1 MVSGRWVGG
10 SVGRWSVVLI
20 KPHKKSFQKQ
30 RSNSRLV
37 LHAYKSQTSLKY
49 VATGIM
55 KKNLLLTHYSHVLP
69 ALNEAKHVSRI
80 FITYFD
86 NDKLKNETREL
97 VKNVT
102 TAFLTFWKSHL
113 LVMWEITIFVL
124 VQKSCL
130 FKNFLFK
137 KWRYF
142 KSLFKSMQCFL

>member
-1 MVSGRWVGG
+1 MGRWVSGRWVGG

-37 LHAYKSQTSLKY
+37 LHAYKSQTSLKN

-55 KKNLLLTHYSHVLP
+55 KKKALP

-97 VKNVT
+97 VKNLT
-102 TAFLTFWKSHL
+102 TAFLTF
-113 LVMWEITIFVL
+113 
-124 VQKSCL
+124 
-130 FKNFLFK
+130 
-137 KWRYF
+137 
-142 KSLFKSMQCFL
+142 